1 MRNARDAR
9 AARRNVSWTDFDAFD
24 TKQQLWSFARDE
36 STGESDERAALV
48 RNAVHAVLSPKQR
61 EVVEAY
67 FFDGL
72 SQEQIAERLGI
83 SQQVVQRRLH
93 GVMRRGRRIGGAL
106 ARLRTALAPV
116 LCP

>member
-1 MRNARDAR
+1 MRNAR
-9 AARRNVSWTDFDAFD
+9 AARRTVAWKDFDAFD
-24 TKQQLWSFARDE
+24 AGEQLWSFAKDE
-36 STGESDERAALV
+36 STGESDERAVLV
-48 RNAVHAVLSPKQR
+48 RNAVRSALSPKQR

-72 SQEQIAERLGI
+72 SQDQIAERLDI

>member
-1 MRNARDAR
+1 MRDAR
-9 AARRNVSWTDFDAFD
+9 AARRTVSWTDFDALD
-24 TKQQLWSFARDE
+24 AREQLWSFARDE
-36 STGESDERAALV
+36 STGEIDERAALV
-48 RNAVHAVLSPKQR
+48 RNAVRAVLSPKQR

-72 SQEQIAERLGI
+72 SQEQIAARLHI

-106 ARLRTALAPV
+106 ARLRTALAPA
-116 LCP
+116 LYP

>member
-1 MRNARDAR
+1 MRDAR
-9 AARRNVSWTDFDAFD
+9 AARRTVSWTDFDAFNAEA
-24 TKQQLWSFARDE
+24 QLWSFAKDE
-36 STGESDERAALV
+36 STSESDERAALV
-48 RNAVHAVLSPKQR
+48 RNAVRAALSAKQR

-72 SQEQIAERLGI
+72 SQDQIAERLGI

-93 GVMRRGRRIGGAL
+93 GVVRRGRRIGGAL